1 MKIIKKLRREVN
13 VALSKLCRR
22 KTTVDYLGLRLQ
34 VPLIYGMGRGYLI
47 AEELWMSRC
56 IEVLTGLKSGAV
68 LDIGGNVGV
77 FLVKLRVLDSDRPY
91 YGFEPHPACN
101 FYVQELIRLNNFAH
115 THFYPIALSNKNE
128 TRTLYAGR
136 LGDKR
141 ASMHSFMRQNETL
154 GFSFEMV
161 AVHGDEFIQRLKLD
175 EVSLIKIDVEGAEL
189 EVLEGISQT
198 LQQYRPL
205 IYCEVWGLAD
215 EVGDPGER
223 KWRLDAILGRLREL
237 DYAIIGLTETGQPGL
252 VTAAEQF
259 DANYRPE
266 YVFAPSSMTSQVM
279 DSFRQLA

>member
-1 MKIIKKLRREVN
+1 MKFIKKFRREVN

-22 KTTVDYLGLRLQ
+22 KTTVDYMGMRLR

-47 AEELWMSRC
+47 AAEFWMSRY
-56 IEVLTGLKSGAV
+56 IEVLTGLKQGAV

-77 FLVKLRVLDSDRPY
+77 FLVKLRVLDKEREY

-101 FYVQELIRLNNFAH
+101 FYVQEMIRLNNFKQ
-115 THFYPIALSNKNE
+115 THFYPVALSNKNE

-141 ASMHSFMRQNETL
+141 ASMHRFMRENEEL

-161 AVHGDEFIQRLKLD
+161 AVHGDEFLQRLDID

-189 EVLEGISQT
+189 EVLEGISEFIRKYQ
-198 LQQYRPL
+198 PL
-205 IYCEVWGLAD
+205 IYCEVWGLED
-215 EVGDPGER
+215 EVGEYNER
-223 KWRLDAILGRLREL
+223 KWRLDAILGRLKEI
-237 DYAIIGLTETGQPGL
+237 DYQVIGITEQGDTGL
-252 VTAAEQF
+252 VNAIEDF

-266 YVFAPSSMTSQVM
+266 YVFAPASMTAQVIEGFKRL
-279 DSFRQLA
+279 S